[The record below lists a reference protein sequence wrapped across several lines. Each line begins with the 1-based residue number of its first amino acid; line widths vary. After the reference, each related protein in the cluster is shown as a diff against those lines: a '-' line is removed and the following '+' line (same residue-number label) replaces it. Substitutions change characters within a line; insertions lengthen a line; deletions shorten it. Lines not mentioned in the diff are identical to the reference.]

1 MRTKRTS
8 SVSMAAAFLSLAGAA
23 AVASCGGEKGQLM
36 VVFQTDMS
44 LPKDI
49 DTIRVEATLEG
60 SIVYDQTFER
70 LGGEGSIRLPATL
83 GFLTPD
89 DPAQPLRVR
98 VIASRGGKD
107 GVRLLR
113 EVLTTVP
120 EGRTATLHMPI
131 QFLCDGSAEVE
142 RDEQGNARRD
152 AQGNVLVKNSC
163 PEGQSCVAGSC
174 VPREVDSRDLPEFE
188 VEAVFGGGAGDSDGL
203 CFDTVRCFAASSSAP
218 VDLARFA
225 ADPSDCVASAPS
237 GDVNVAL
244 LTQGGGI
251 CGESACFVPLDAE
264 SEAGFRVEE
273 GNVLRLPPEVCK
285 RAAEGKLAGIAIAL
299 AEAGPGVGAGA
310 SAGTCR
316 KKGMDLPTC
325 GPWSASGGGAYT
337 GPDASA
343 PIPVAV
349 AQVHPVSLRVAA
361 GGVAWISGTTFD
373 DDGTALAD
381 GELKTAPQGGGEPLV
396 LGAGQ
401 ASPRDLAID
410 EARQLAFWTNAAAGT
425 LMVAPLAGGEPRVL
439 LADRKQPEG
448 LSLSGGALTWTEL
461 WGGGVF
467 RAALSG
473 EGAEVELGT
482 PEDLASPGP
491 EFASPYRV
499 VSAGDA
505 VCWTYQG
512 TLGRA
517 DGAVACRVGGETLT
531 IAAEQLTPRE
541 IALDVDAQGNAAAVY
556 WASFE
561 GGSVFRADLSGEAA
575 FEHEEIVS
583 DQGQLNGVAV
593 DAEHVYWTRRDEG
606 TVVRMPK
613 GGGEP
618 EVLASQQTRPGD
630 IAVDET
636 TVYWINEGSPDPED
650 GAPVKD
656 GAVLKL
662 AK

>member
-8 SVSMAAAFLSLAGAA
+8 SVSMAAAFLALAGAA

-49 DTIRVEATLEG
+49 DTIRVEATLDG
-60 SIVYDQTFER
+60 SIVYDETFER

-83 GFLTPD
+83 GFLASD
-89 DPAQPLRVR
+89 DPAQALRVR

-142 RDEQGNARRD
+142 RDEAGNALRD

-174 VPREVDSRDLPEFE
+174 VPREIDSRALPEFE
-188 VEAVFGGGAGDSDGL
+188 VKAVFGGGDGDSDGL
-203 CFDTVRCFAASSSAP
+203 CFDTVQCFAAAVSAP
-218 VDLARFA
+218 VDLERFA
-225 ADPSDCVASAPS
+225 ANPGDCVANAP
-237 GDVNVAL
+237 GGEVNVAL

-251 CGESACFVPLDAE
+251 CGESACYVPLDAD
-264 SEAGFRVEE
+264 SDAGFRVEE

-285 RAAEGKLAGIAIAL
+285 RAQQGKLAGIAIAIAGL
-299 AEAGPGVGAGA
+299 ADAGEGA
-310 SAGTCR
+310 TCR
-316 KKGMDLPTC
+316 KKGTDLPTC
-325 GPWSASGGGAYT
+325 GPWSASGGGQYT

-349 AQVHPVSLRVAA
+349 AQVHPVSLRVTA

-373 DDGTALAD
+373 EAGMAQAD
-381 GELKTAPQGGGEPLV
+381 GALKTAPPGGGEPLA
-396 LGAGQ
+396 LGAAQ

-410 EARQLAFWTNAAAGT
+410 EARQLAFWTNAGDGT
-425 LMVAPLAGGEPRVL
+425 LMAAPLAGGEPRVL
-439 LADRKQPEG
+439 LADLKQPEG
-448 LSLSGGALTWTEL
+448 LSLSGDALTWTEL

-467 RAALSG
+467 RALLSDSD
-473 EGAEVELGT
+473 AEVELGT
-482 PEDLASPGP
+482 PEDLMPPGSA
-491 EFASPYRV
+491 FASPYRV
-499 VSAGDA
+499 ASAEDA

-512 TLGRA
+512 TLGQQ
-517 DGAVACRVGGETLT
+517 DGAVACRVRGETHT
-531 IAAEQLTPRE
+531 VAAEQLTPRE
-541 IALDVDAQGNAAAVY
+541 IALDVDAQGNAVAVY

-561 GGSVFRADLSGEAA
+561 GGSVFRVDLSGEAVG
-575 FEHEEIVS
+575 EPEEIVW

-613 GGGEP
+613 DGGDE

-630 IAVDET
+630 IALDET
-636 TVYWINEGSPDPED
+636 TVYWINEGSPDQED
-650 GAPVKD
+650 GTPVKD
-656 GAVLKL
+656 GAVLKR

>member
-1 MRTKRTS
+1 MNRTKRAKRTR
-8 SVSMAAAFLSLAGAA
+8 SVPAAALLALAA
-23 AVASCGGEKGQLM
+23 AAAAGSACGGEKGQLM

-49 DTIRVEATLEG
+49 DTVRIEATLDG
-60 SIVYDQTFER
+60 SVVYDETFER
-70 LGGEGSIRLPATL
+70 LGTDGSIRLPATL

-89 DPAQPLRVR
+89 DPSQSLRVR

-142 RDEQGNARRD
+142 RDEQGNALRD
-152 AQGNVLVKNSC
+152 AEGNVLVKNSC

-174 VPREVDSRDLPEFE
+174 VPREVDSRALPDYEA
-188 VEAVFGGGAGDSDGL
+188 VAVFGGGAGDGDGI
-203 CFDTVRCFAASSSAP
+203 CFDTLKCFAGAASAP
-218 VDLARFA
+218 VDLEAFA
-225 ADPSDCVASAPS
+225 ADGTVCRAAAPS

-264 SEAGFRVEE
+264 SDAGFRVEE
-273 GNVLRLPPEVCK
+273 GNVLRLPVEVCR
-285 RAAEGKLAGIAIAL
+285 RAQSGKLAGLAIA
-299 AEAGPGVGAGA
+299 AAGEGQCRRK
-310 SAGTCR
+310 GT
-316 KKGMDLPTC
+316 DLPTC
-325 GPWSASGGGAYT
+325 GPWSALMGGEST
-337 GPDASA
+337 VPDASA
-343 PIPVAV
+343 PVPVAV

-361 GGVAWISGTTFD
+361 GGVTWIAGATFD
-373 DDGTALAD
+373 GEGMAQQD
-381 GELKTAPQGGGEPLV
+381 GELKTAPVGGGDPLI
-396 LGAGQ
+396 LGATQ

-410 EARQLAFWTNAAAGT
+410 EARQVAFWTNAEDGT
-425 LMVAPLAGGEPRVL
+425 LRVVPLAGGEPRVL
-439 LADRKQPEG
+439 LADLEQPEG
-448 LSLSGGALTWTEL
+448 LALSGGALAWTEL

-467 RAALSG
+467 RAQLNGS
-473 EGAEVELGT
+473 GAEVELGAPEELT
-482 PEDLASPGP
+482 PTGAAFS
-491 EFASPYRV
+491 SPYRV
-499 VSAGDA
+499 ASAGDT

-512 TLGRA
+512 TLGRT
-517 DGAVACRVGGETLT
+517 DGAVACRVGEASVTV
-531 IAAEQLTPRE
+531 AAEQLTPRE
-541 IALDVDAQGNAAAVY
+541 IALDVDGEGNAAAVY

-561 GGSVFRADLSGEAA
+561 GGSVFRADLSGAEVGAP
-575 FEHEEIVS
+575 EEIAS
-583 DQGQLNGVAV
+583 DQGQLNGLAV
-593 DAEHVYWTRRDEG
+593 DEGHVYWTRRDAG

-613 GGGEP
+613 GGGEQ
-618 EVLASQQTRPGD
+618 EVLASGQARPGD

-636 TVYWINEGSPDPED
+636 TVYWINEGSPDGSD

-656 GAVLKL
+656 GAVLKR

>member
-1 MRTKRTS
+1 MRTRRTS
-8 SVSMAAAFLSLAGAA
+8 SVSMAAAFLALAGAA
-23 AVASCGGEKGQLM
+23 GAASCGGEKGQLM

-60 SIVYDQTFER
+60 SVVYDETFER
-70 LGGEGSIRLPATL
+70 LGSEGSIRLPATL

-89 DPAQPLRVR
+89 DPAQALRVR

-131 QFLCDGSAEVE
+131 QFLCDGSADVE
-142 RDEQGNARRD
+142 RDEQGNALRD

-174 VPREVDSRDLPEFE
+174 VPREVDSRALPEFAA
-188 VEAVFGGGAGDSDGL
+188 EAVFGGGDGETGGL
-203 CFDTVRCFAASSSAP
+203 CFDTIRCFAEAASSP
-218 VDLARFA
+218 VDLEAFA
-225 ADPSDCVASAPS
+225 ADPTVCQATAQT
-237 GDVNVAL
+237 GEVNVAL

-251 CGESACFVPLDAE
+251 CGESACFVPLDAD
-264 SEAGFRVEE
+264 SDAGFRVE
-273 GNVLRLPPEVCK
+273 GGVLRLPVEVCK
-285 RAAEGKLAGIAIAL
+285 RAQQGKLAGIAIA
-299 AEAGPGVGAGA
+299 AAGEGK
-310 SAGTCR
+310 CR
-316 KKGMDLPTC
+316 KKGTDLPTC
-325 GPWSASGGGAYT
+325 GPWSASGGGQYT

-349 AQVHPVSLRVAA
+349 AQVHPVSLRVTA

-373 DDGTALAD
+373 EAGMAEED
-381 GELKTAPQGGGEPLV
+381 GEVKTAPLDGGEPLV
-396 LGAGQ
+396 LGAAQ
-401 ASPRDLAID
+401 ASPRDLVID
-410 EARQLAFWTNAAAGT
+410 EARQVVFWTNAADGT
-425 LMVAPLAGGEPRVL
+425 LMAAPLAGGEPRVL
-439 LADRKQPEG
+439 LADLKQPEG
-448 LSLSGGALTWTEL
+448 LSLSGDALTWTEL

-467 RAALSG
+467 RAPLSG
-473 EGAEVELGT
+473 AGAEVELGA
-482 PEDLASPGP
+482 PEDLAQPGSA
-491 EFASPYRV
+491 FASPYRV
-499 VSAGDA
+499 ATAGDA

-517 DGAVACRVGGETLT
+517 DGAVACRVRGETLT
-531 IAAEQLTPRE
+531 VAAEQLTPRE

-561 GGSVFRADLSGEAA
+561 GGSVFRVDLGGEALG
-575 FEHEEIVS
+575 ELEELAS
-583 DQGQLNGVAV
+583 DQGQLNGLAV
-593 DAEHVYWTRRDEG
+593 DAEHVYWTRRDAG

-613 GGGEP
+613 DGGET

-630 IAVDET
+630 IAVDEA
-636 TVYWINEGSPDPED
+636 TVYWVNEGSPDLED

>member
-8 SVSMAAAFLSLAGAA
+8 SVSMAAAFLALAGAA
-23 AVASCGGEKGQLM
+23 GVASCGGEKGQLM

-49 DTIRVEATLEG
+49 DTIRVEATLDG
-60 SIVYDQTFER
+60 SIVYDETFER
-70 LGGEGSIRLPATL
+70 LGDEGSIRLPATL

-89 DPAQPLRVR
+89 DPAQALRVR

-142 RDEQGNARRD
+142 RDEQGNALRD
-152 AQGNVLVKNSC
+152 EQGNVLVKNSC

-174 VPREVDSRDLPEFE
+174 VPREIDSRALPEFE
-188 VEAVFGGGAGDSDGL
+188 AEAVFGDGDGDGDGL
-203 CFDTVRCFAASSSAP
+203 CFDTVLCFAAAASAP
-218 VDLARFA
+218 VDLERFA
-225 ADPSDCVASAPS
+225 ANPNDCVANAPS
-237 GDVNVAL
+237 GEVNVAL

-251 CGESACFVPLDAE
+251 CGESACYVPLDAE
-264 SEAGFRVEE
+264 SDAGFRVEE
-273 GNVLRLPPEVCK
+273 GNVLRLPIEVCK
-285 RAAEGKLAGIAIAL
+285 RAQQGKLAGIAIAD
-299 AEAGPGVGAGA
+299 AGEGR
-310 SAGTCR
+310 CR
-316 KKGMDLPTC
+316 KKGTDLPTC
-325 GPWSASGGGAYT
+325 GPWSASGGDQYT

-349 AQVHPVSLRVAA
+349 AQVHPVSLRVTA

-373 DDGTALAD
+373 EDGMARAD
-381 GELKTAPQGGGEPLV
+381 GELKTAPQGGGEPLL
-396 LGAGQ
+396 LGAAQ
-401 ASPRDLAID
+401 ASPRDLAIH
-410 EARQLAFWTNAAAGT
+410 EAWQLAFWTNAADGT
-425 LMVAPLAGGEPRVL
+425 LMAAPLAGGEPRVL
-439 LADRKQPEG
+439 LADLEQPEG
-448 LSLSGGALTWTEL
+448 LSLSGDELTWTEL

-467 RAALSG
+467 RAPLRVS
-473 EGAEVELGT
+473 GAEVELGT
-482 PEDLASPGP
+482 PEELAPPGSAS
-491 EFASPYRV
+491 ASPYRV

-517 DGAVACRVGGETLT
+517 DGAVACRARGETLT
-531 IAAEQLTPRE
+531 VAAEQLTPRE
-541 IALDVDAQGNAAAVY
+541 IALDVDAQGNAVAVY

-561 GGSVFRADLSGEAA
+561 GGSVHRADLSGEAG
-575 FEHEEIVS
+575 FELEEIVS

-613 GGGEP
+613 DGGEQ

-630 IAVDET
+630 IAVDGT
-636 TVYWINEGSPDPED
+636 AVYWINEGSPDQED
-650 GAPVKD
+650 GTPAKD
-656 GAVLKL
+656 GAILKL
-662 AK
+662 TK

>member
-23 AVASCGGEKGQLM
+23 GVASCGGEKGQLM

-49 DTIRVEATLEG
+49 DTIRVEATLDG
-60 SIVYDQTFER
+60 SIVYDETFER
-70 LGGEGSIRLPATL
+70 LGDEGSIRLPATL

-89 DPAQPLRVR
+89 DPAQALRVR

-131 QFLCDGSAEVE
+131 QFLCDGSAEVD
-142 RDEQGNARRD
+142 RDEQGNALRD

-174 VPREVDSRDLPEFE
+174 VPREIDSRALPEFK
-188 VEAVFGGGAGDSDGL
+188 VEAVFGGGDGDGL
-203 CFDTVRCFAASSSAP
+203 CFDTVQCFATAASAS
-218 VDLARFA
+218 VDLVRFA
-225 ADPSDCVASAPS
+225 ANPDDCLANAPS

-251 CGESACFVPLDAE
+251 CGESACYVPLDAE
-264 SEAGFRVEE
+264 SDAGFRVEA

-285 RAAEGKLAGIAIAL
+285 RAQQGKLAGIAIAD
-299 AEAGPGVGAGA
+299 AGEGKCRRK
-310 SAGTCR
+310 GT
-316 KKGMDLPTC
+316 DLPTC
-325 GPWSASGGGAYT
+325 GPWSASGGGEYT

-349 AQVHPVSLRVAA
+349 AQVHPVSLRVTA
-361 GGVAWISGTTFD
+361 GGVAWIAGTTFD
-373 DDGTALAD
+373 EAGMARED
-381 GELKTAPQGGGEPLV
+381 GELKTAPPGGGEPLA
-396 LGAGQ
+396 LGVAQ

-410 EARQLAFWTNAAAGT
+410 EARQLAFWTNAADGT

-439 LADRKQPEG
+439 LAELKQPEG
-448 LSLSGGALTWTEL
+448 LSLSGDALTWTEL

-467 RAALSG
+467 RALLSDA
-473 EGAEVELGT
+473 GAEVELDT
-482 PEDLASPGP
+482 PEDLAPPGSA
-491 EFASPYRV
+491 FASPYRV
-499 VSAGDA
+499 VSAEDA

-517 DGAVACRVGGETLT
+517 DGAVACRVRGETLT

-541 IALDVDAQGNAAAVY
+541 IALDLDAQGNAAAVY

-561 GGSVFRADLSGEAA
+561 GGSVFRADLSGEVIG
-575 FEHEEIVS
+575 EPEEIVS

-613 GGGEP
+613 DGGDE

-630 IAVDET
+630 IALDET
-636 TVYWINEGSPDPED
+636 TIYWINEGSPDQED

-656 GAVLKL
+656 GAILKL